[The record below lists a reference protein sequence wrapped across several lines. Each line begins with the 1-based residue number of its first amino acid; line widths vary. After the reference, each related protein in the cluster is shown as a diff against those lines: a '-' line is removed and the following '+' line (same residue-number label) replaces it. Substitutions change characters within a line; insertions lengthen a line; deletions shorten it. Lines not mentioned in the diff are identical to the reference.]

1 MGIAA
6 KARRPRKNELYSSN
20 ALAEFFMA
28 TVFSLVGAIPKQRGP
43 ERNKALVRLATS
55 EPLFCGA
62 LYSALTRISNAR
74 YSIVGS
80 SENVG
85 RTREILA
92 AAEFGRGLR
101 PLIHAVTFGALTTD
115 SGGWVE
121 IARRTIERKTRHEVT
136 AIHTPEGRVWVIK
149 SSGTVVD
156 PADVVY
162 DPDSPPVFLSL
173 DPTRC
178 VPTEDSDYPLQY
190 LREDGLAITLSN
202 RECFQI
208 VDNPQPGTSWGFCAA
223 SRLAQAVSFM
233 ASLLSWHQERV
244 QGTMAD
250 TIVMTNAPARA
261 VEDAMKQAT
270 EKAVSAGGHVYVPPV
285 FLNPLDPS
293 ATPTAE
299 VVRLKDLPEGFSLK
313 DVMEWYV
320 TVLAN
325 GLGVDYGSIAPL
337 PGSRLGAAT
346 EAEVMARLAAM
357 RLYGIILRQFEHNL
371 NRVLPAQ
378 IEFVPTDLTEARLQ
392 AEAALMRA
400 QERARRIS
408 SGELTVNIARQI
420 AADVGDLRMEY
431 LQVMEGKDITPEE

>member
-1 MGIAA
+1 MGVVA
-6 KARRPRKNELYSSN
+6 KARRPRRNELYSAD

-62 LYSALTRISNAR
+62 LYSTLTRISNAR
-74 YSIVGS
+74 YTVVGS
-80 SENVG
+80 NEAVN

-92 AAEFGRGLR
+92 TAEFGRGLR
-101 PLIHAVTFGALTTD
+101 PLIHAVAFGALVTD

-121 IARRTIERKTRHEVT
+121 IARRTVEKKTFSEVFAT
-136 AIHTPEGRVWVIK
+136 LTPDGRVWMTK
-149 SSGTVVD
+149 AGTIVD
-156 PADVVY
+156 PADVIY
-162 DPDSPPVFLSL
+162 DPDSPPVLLSL

-178 VPTEDSDYPLQY
+178 VPTENPEYPLQY
-190 LREDGLAITLSN
+190 LREDGVTVTLSN
-202 RECFQI
+202 RECFQV

-261 VEDAMKQAT
+261 VEDAMRQAT

-371 NRVLPAQ
+371 NRILPAQ
-378 IEFVPTDLTEARLQ
+378 VEFVPTDLTEARLQ

-408 SGELTVNIARQI
+408 SGELTINIARQI
-420 AADVGDLRMEY
+420 AADAGDLRREY
-431 LQVMEGKDITPEE
+431 LELLEGKDITPEQ